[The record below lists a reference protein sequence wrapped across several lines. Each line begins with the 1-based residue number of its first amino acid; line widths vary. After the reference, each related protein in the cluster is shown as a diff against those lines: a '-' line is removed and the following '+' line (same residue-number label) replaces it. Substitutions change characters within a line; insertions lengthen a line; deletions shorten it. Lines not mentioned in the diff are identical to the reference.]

1 MQSKP
6 SRPTRRIVLLAVAVI
21 ATGTV
26 GNTLLRIGMS
36 GAPPIV
42 IPSPAVYLQALLR
55 PAVIIGIVSLVTCL
69 ILQLTLLSW
78 ADLTF
83 VLPITSPSYVAITV
97 SGAWALGER
106 VSLAHWGGVVLILCG
121 VIVVGR
127 TRPLT
132 PGSGIKP

>member
-1 MQSKP
+1 M
-6 SRPTRRIVLLAVAVI
+6 TRILLLAAAVI
-21 ATGTV
+21 ATGTL
-26 GNTLLRIGMS
+26 GNTLLRAGMS

-42 IPSPAVYLQALLR
+42 SPSPAVYLEALIR
-55 PAVIIGIVSLVTCL
+55 PAVIVGIVLLVACL

-83 VLPITSPSYVAITV
+83 VLPITSPSYVAITI

-106 VSLAHWGGVVLILCG
+106 VSVTHWAGVLLILCG

-132 PGSGIKP
+132 PGSGIQP